1 MEEPLIM
8 GNYPKIV
15 ITDETL
21 RDGFQIEDVS
31 ISTEQ
36 KIELIDAIADAGV
49 KRIVVGSFVS
59 PKWTPQMADIEEV
72 VTALKP
78 KPGISYLAVALNQ
91 RGHDRIAD
99 YTPPLTQE
107 TLIPQ
112 THQHMC
118 AKFSVRN
125 TNTTPERY
133 EASYPTIVAKAVEN
147 GVSEAGIGISSAWGS
162 NFTGDVS
169 KEERFAVLEQQW
181 NVWNDAGIKVV
192 SVVLA
197 DPMGW
202 NSPHKVAD
210 DIRTIREMWPD
221 IHTFH
226 IHMHNARG
234 LAIASAYAAIDALES
249 LHTLY
254 LETALGGIG
263 GCPNCGTGRATGM
276 IPTEDLIAMLEEMGI
291 DTGVDQYKLVEA
303 SNLTEKILGRTL
315 DSKVPKAGPFPRG
328 NHLFPMEVPTIETH
342 KEAQHWRLGPS
353 VYEGQRA
360 PWLNTT
366 E

>member
-1 MEEPLIM
+1 MSS
-8 GNYPKIV
+8 YPEVV

-21 RDGFQIEDVS
+21 RDGFQIEDVA
-31 ISTEQ
+31 ITVEQ
-36 KIELIDAIADAGV
+36 KIRLIDAIADAGV

-91 RGHDRIAD
+91 RGHDRIAA
-99 YTPPLTQE
+99 YSPPLTVE
-107 TLIPQ
+107 SMIPQ

-118 AKFSVRN
+118 ASFSVRN
-125 TNTTPERY
+125 TNATPEKY
-133 EASYPTIVAKAVEN
+133 EASYPVIINKAREN

-162 NFTGDVS
+162 NFSGDVS
-169 KEERFAVLEQQW
+169 KDDRFAVLQKQW
-181 NVWNDAGIKVV
+181 DLWNEAGIRVV
-192 SVVLA
+192 SIVLA

-202 NSPHKVAD
+202 NSPHKLAD
-210 DIRTIREMWPD
+210 DIQSIREKWPD
-221 IHTFH
+221 IRNFH

-234 LAIASAYAAIDALES
+234 LAIASAYACLDALDAG
-249 LHTLY
+249 HTLY

-276 IPTEDLIAMLEEMGI
+276 IPTEDLVAMLEEMGI

-303 SNLTEKILGRTL
+303 SVILQEILGRTL

-328 NHLFPMEVPTIETH
+328 EHLFPMEVPIIETH
-342 KEAQHWRLGPS
+342 QEALHWRLGPS
-353 VYEGQRA
+353 VYEGQRS
-360 PWLNTT
+360 PWLDATKK
-366 E
+366 